1 MPRPLRIQFPGAVY
15 HVMNRGNGRQ
25 TIFEDAADARRF
37 MALLEE
43 IGAPLDWRVHA
54 YCLMTN
60 HYHLVIHTPHA
71 NLSAGMQALAAR
83 YTQDFNR
90 RHDRDGPLFRGRFH
104 AILVERESYLVPLVR
119 YVLLNPVLANLVED
133 PAAWRWSSYRA
144 TAGTAPSSPLLD
156 LSWMLG
162 PYGFALPEAQ
172 QAWRAHIAECLA
184 ERQKVQALEA
194 LLKNRSILGSRD
206 FVRTARRQARKQP
219 LAGRSKKGS
228 DPLSRTTARKGSD
241 PSRAPLAA

>member
-15 HVMNRGNGRQ
+15 HIMNRGNGRQ
-25 TIFEDAADARRF
+25 TIFEDATDARRF

-43 IGAPLDWRVHA
+43 IAAPLEWQFYA

-60 HYHLVIHTPHA
+60 HYHFVLHTPHA

-119 YVLLNPVLANLVED
+119 YVVLNPVLANLAPD

-144 TAGTAPSSPLLD
+144 TAGTAPVPALLD

-162 PYGFALPEAQ
+162 LYGLTMAEAQ
-172 QAWRAHIAECLA
+172 GSWRAHIAECLG
-184 ERQKVQALEA
+184 ERERVQALETQ
-194 LLKNRSILGSRD
+194 LKNRSILGGRD
-206 FVRTARRQARKQP
+206 FARSVRRQARKQP
-219 LAGRSKKGS
+219 IAGKKGS
-228 DPLSRTTARKGSD
+228 DPVARQEAGSGK
-241 PSRAPLAA
+241 RGLTPLAA